1 MDTNGILARNK
12 WEYCSLN
19 SGEGTYMYSMVDKRL
34 KGRDNFQDIVTSWAG
49 SIGVTFIARE
59 KRKRKESRKKRRANK
74 GAQSSSKKIYKELT
88 ETKKEISK
96 LNELLVKRD
105 RLSSDPIRDTIQ
117 MVSALRDRSDSL
129 RNKKERL
136 GR

>member
-1 MDTNGILARNK
+1 
-12 WEYCSLN
+12 
-19 SGEGTYMYSMVDKRL
+19 MYSMVDKRL

-96 LNELLVKRD
+96 LSELLVKRD

>member
-1 MDTNGILARNK
+1 
-12 WEYCSLN
+12 
-19 SGEGTYMYSMVDKRL
+19 MYSMVDKRL
-34 KGRDNFQDIVTSWAG
+34 KGRDNFQDIVNSWAG

-59 KRKRKESRKKRRANK
+59 KRKRKESIKKRRSNK

-96 LNELLVKRD
+96 LSELLVKRD